1 MRRNRFDRGS
11 LLVLGAAI
19 LWGTTGTTQAF
30 APASASPISI
40 GAVRL
45 LIGGVTLLVFA
56 GAQGLLP
63 QVRHIPRLPWLIS
76 ALAMALYQLT
86 FFQGVRATGVAAGTI
101 VTIGSAPVFAGLL
114 TALVLRQMPGIR
126 WLLAT
131 ALAIAGCVLLVA
143 SGGSVRVE
151 PVGILLALAAGAC
164 YALYAFFTARILA
177 QGITS
182 DLAAAATFALGA
194 LLLLP
199 VLLKTDL
206 TWLLHARGVL
216 AALQLG
222 LVATAAAYI
231 LFTRGLRLIPLSSA
245 VTLTLGEPIVASL
258 LGVIVVGERL
268 AAAGWLGVGMVFA
281 ALLMLTIAPR
291 ERIS

>member
-1 MRRNRFDRGS
+1 MRRLYLDRGS
-11 LLVLGAAI
+11 LLVLGAAVF
-19 LWGTTGTTQAF
+19 WGTTGTTQAF
-30 APASASPISI
+30 APEGASSISI
-40 GAVRL
+40 GAMRL
-45 LIGGVTLLVFA
+45 LIGGIALLGFA

-63 QVRHIPRLPWLIS
+63 HLRYMPRLPWLIS

-86 FFQGVRATGVAAGTI
+86 FFLGVRATGVAVGTI

-114 TALVLRQMPGIR
+114 TALVLRQMPGMR

-131 ALAIAGCVLLVA
+131 VLAIAGCGLLVA

-151 PVGILLALAAGAC
+151 PLGILLALAAGGC

-177 QGITS
+177 RGVTS
-182 DLAAAATFALGA
+182 DLAAAAIFGLGA
-194 LLLLP
+194 LMLLP
-199 VLLKTDL
+199 VLLTTDL
-206 TWLLHARGVL
+206 TWMLQARGVL
-216 AALQLG
+216 VALQLG

-231 LFTRGLRLIPLSSA
+231 LFTRGLRLTPLSNA

-291 ERIS
+291 NAPS